1 MFMKAWRFIGRE
13 GEDMKA
19 FKIIGKIEVEK
30 RVWQKFSKEIAAD
43 DETKAREKILC
54 DLGSRHR
61 KKRRS
66 IDIKSIQEVPKNKIT
81 DSAVKHQLGVD

>member
-1 MFMKAWRFIGRE
+1 LAE
-13 GEDMKA
+13 V
-19 FKIIGKIEVEK
+19 FKGD
-30 RVWQKFSKEIAAD
+30 RRGY
-43 DETKAREKILC
+43 ETKAREKILC

>member
-1 MFMKAWRFIGRE
+1 
-13 GEDMKA
+13 MKA
-19 FKIIGKIEVEK
+19 FKIIGKIEIEK

-43 DETKAREKILC
+43 DEAKAREKILC

-66 IDIKSIQEVPKNKIT
+66 IDIKSIQEVPENKIA
-81 DSAVKHQLGVD
+81 DHAVKYHLGVE